1 MHKTPPALS
10 LSPSTREQAM
20 AATNPALVYG
30 PQIPPLC
37 TKTLGALIDDQA
49 IQLGNHTAVI
59 VPWQSIRISY
69 RELAERSRVLSKAL
83 LAIRGLRQGDCV
95 GIMAGNCYQYL
106 EVFLG
111 AARIGCP
118 VVVLNNTYTPREL
131 RDAVS
136 ISCRFYEFFLF
147 LSTAFLG

>member
-131 RDAVS
+131 RNAIS
-136 ISCRFYEFFLF
+136 ISCRFYEFSLF
-147 LSTAFLG
+147 LSTAFVG

>member
-1 MHKTPPALS
+1 MPTTPPALS
-10 LSPSTREQAM
+10 ILDTTREQVM
-20 AATNPALVYG
+20 ATTNAALVYG
-30 PQIPPLC
+30 PQSPPLC

-49 IQLGNHTAVI
+49 TQFGNHTAVI
-59 VPWQSIRISY
+59 VPWQSVRISY

-83 LAIRGLRQGDCV
+83 LATGSLRQGDCV
-95 GIMAGNCYQYL
+95 GIMAGNCYQYA

-131 RDAVS
+131 RNAVS
-136 ISCRFYEFFLF
+136 VSCKFL
-147 LSTAFLG
+147 